1 MPRTPEVV
9 YPPPVGSLPTP
20 PPAPD
25 DEDGLGQLTLQQVLL
40 GAGAVALVAAGSA
53 SLGPRGWLLQATL
66 ALATAAASL
75 LCGRRGLR
83 ASEETLAASAVV
95 LVLISSRAAD
105 GTSAAV
111 TVLGGLAVACLVL
124 GLVRRTSVAWP
135 LSAWVAGQ
143 AAVLTALD
151 GWYQTR
157 AMLVGTVLGTAL
169 VGLLV
174 TRCARQPLAV
184 LTLATTVPWW
194 LTGVAWGLLL
204 IWRTPELGVAA
215 GIAALVVAAAA
226 GLAWLRARQSL
237 RPLLGPRAAVPV
249 VAGVVAAAAVSGAL
263 DAAGRAGTST
273 SGYLGLAVATVVALT
288 ASPQPNAVARPTG
301 LASATALTGLAGA
314 RLLATGHWS
323 QLAGLLLAAA
333 LPALLVAARQ
343 PEDRPGALP
352 VAVGCLT
359 GAVLLTE
366 ADGALPVALA
376 GPLLVVLALV
386 ALTGA
391 ALLRG
396 HRSEVP
402 LAGSAAA
409 VAVVAVIDVARHG
422 DLSPVAVSLAVLG
435 AAGFGY
441 AVLAG
446 RQPARVAGCLAL
458 VAAAW
463 LAAADVG
470 TTVPEAYTLPA
481 AVVLS
486 LYAGHGL
493 VDDPSWSTLGP
504 ALLTAFAP
512 STLLTLVDPDTPRV
526 VLVVAGATVAVLV
539 GHRWRLRAPFVVGAV
554 SLVVVAV
561 GRAVAWLPVPG
572 LVALAAA
579 GSALLAAGI
588 RYEAGRRR
596 RATQLPDH
604 VADLR

>member
-1 MPRTPEVV
+1 MPRTPEVA
-9 YPPPVGSLPTP
+9 YPPPVGSLPSP

-53 SLGPRGWLLQATL
+53 SLGPRGWVLQATL

-83 ASEETLAASAVV
+83 ASEETLAASTVV

-105 GTSAAV
+105 ETSAAV

-124 GLVRRTSVAWP
+124 GLVRRTSVVWP

-143 AAVLTALD
+143 AAVLTGLD

-157 AMLVGTVLGTAL
+157 PVLVATVLGTAL

-174 TRCARQPLAV
+174 SRFARRSLAV

-194 LTGVAWGLLL
+194 LTGVTWGLLL
-204 IWRTPELGVAA
+204 VWRTPELGVAA
-215 GIAALVVAAAA
+215 GIAALVVAAAG

-249 VAGVVAAAAVSGAL
+249 TAGVVAAVAVSGAL

-273 SGYLGLAVATVVALT
+273 SGYLGLVVATVVAVT
-288 ASPQPNAVARPTG
+288 ASPQPNAVTRPTG
-301 LASATALTGLAGA
+301 LASATALTGLAAA

-333 LPALLVAARQ
+333 LPAVLVAARQ
-343 PEDRPGALP
+343 PSDRAGALP
-352 VAVGCLT
+352 VAVGCLA

-366 ADGALPVALA
+366 ADGSLPVTFA
-376 GPLLVVLALV
+376 GPLLVVLALLALEV
-386 ALTGA
+386 AT
-391 ALLRG
+391 LLRG
-396 HRSEVP
+396 DRSEIP

-409 VAVVAVIDVARHG
+409 VAVVAVIDVGRSG
-422 DLSPVAVSLAVLG
+422 DLPPVTLTLAVLG
-435 AAGFGY
+435 AAGLGY
-441 AVLAG
+441 AYLAD
-446 RQPARVAGCLAL
+446 RDPARGAGCLAL

-463 LAAADVG
+463 LAAADAG
-470 TTVPEAYTLPA
+470 STVPEAYTLPA

-486 LYAGHGL
+486 LYAGPRL
-493 VDDPSWSTLGP
+493 VTDPSWSTVGP
-504 ALLTAFAP
+504 ALVTAFAP
-512 STLLTLVDPDTPRV
+512 STVLAVVDPDTPRL
-526 VLVVAGATVAVLV
+526 VLLVTGATVAVLA
-539 GHRWRLRAPFVVGAV
+539 GTRWRLRAPFVVGAV

-572 LVALAAA
+572 LLALAVAGVAL
-579 GSALLAAGI
+579 LVVGI
-588 RYEAGRRR
+588 RFESRRR
-596 RATQLPDH
+596 RRTAEGPDQ